1 MLHPTGTLSVP
12 RAMKLLFTGDRKAL
26 RADLE
31 RIAAEP
37 GLVRVIP
44 GHGAVVFADSA
55 PRLRE
60 AAARL

>member
-1 MLHPTGTLSVP
+1 
-12 RAMKLLFTGDRKAL
+12 L

-31 RIAAEP
+31 SIAAEE

-44 GHGAVVFADSA
+44 GHGAVVTSNVSVW
-55 PRLRE
+55 LRE